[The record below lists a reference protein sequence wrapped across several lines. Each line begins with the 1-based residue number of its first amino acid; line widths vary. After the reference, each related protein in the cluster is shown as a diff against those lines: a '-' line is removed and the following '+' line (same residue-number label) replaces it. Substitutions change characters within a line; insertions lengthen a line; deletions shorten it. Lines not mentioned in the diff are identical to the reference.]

1 MKTIDEIKKHLLE
14 IGYDND
20 TISKISGFLIG
31 SGLKKSNEIITFKIG
46 TNCWDSFK
54 YWYDNDEKVKELS
67 YQSKVIV
74 ESLEELILYLDNIN
88 DIPRHLLVAQFCFK
102 GLISSIKRSE
112 EHY

>member
-20 TISKISGFLIG
+20 AISKISGFLIG
-31 SGLKKSNEIITFKIG
+31 SGLKKDNEVIRFKIG
-46 TNCWDSFK
+46 TNCWDVFK
-54 YWYDNDEKVKELS
+54 CWYDNDEKVKELS

-74 ESLEELILYLDNIN
+74 ESLEELILYLDNVK
-88 DIPRHLLVAQFCFK
+88 DIPNHLLVAQFCLK
-102 GLISSIKRSE
+102 GIISSIKQSE